1 MSRTTTFDNT
11 ERKHTEEELARHRDH
26 LEAMVGIRTS
36 ELALKN
42 IELEKTRLAAVSAN
56 QAKSDFLASM
66 SHELRTP
73 LNAII
78 GFSDVLLGAYFGAL
92 NEKQKE
98 YTMDILESG
107 KHLLNLIN
115 DVLDISK
122 VEAGK
127 MELEL
132 TPVEIGNLLASCIVM
147 IKEKTHKHGIDLK
160 VDIPKELLGF
170 EMFADQRK
178 IKQIMFNLLSNAA
191 KFTPDGGVIMLS
203 AVHMLQEGK
212 GFLEVSVTDTGIG
225 IPREYQEKIFESFY
239 QIRGGLTDKT
249 PGTGLGLSVAKQ
261 LVELHGGEIRL
272 KSGGREKGSQFRFT
286 LPVKAN

>member
-1 MSRTTTFDNT
+1 MIFDNT
-11 ERKHTEEELARHRDH
+11 EGKRTEEELRRYREH
-26 LEAMVGIRTS
+26 LEVMVGIRTN
-36 ELALKN
+36 ELASKN
-42 IELEKTRLAAVSAN
+42 AEFEEVKAAAVSAN

-78 GFSDVLLGAYFGAL
+78 GFSAVLLDAYFGAL

-98 YTMDILESG
+98 YTKDILESG

-132 TPVEIGNLLASCIVM
+132 APVEIGNLLASCVVM

-160 VDIPKELLGF
+160 VDIPKELLSF

-191 KFTPDGGVIMLS
+191 KFTPNGGAITLS
-203 AVHMLQEGK
+203 ALRMLQEGNDV
-212 GFLEVSVTDTGIG
+212 LEVSVTDTGIG
-225 IPREYQEKIFESFY
+225 IQPEYQERIFESFY

-249 PGTGLGLSVAKQ
+249 PGTGLGLSLAKQ
-261 LVELHGGEIRL
+261 FVELHGGGIQL
-272 KSGGREKGSQFRFT
+272 KSKGRGRGSQFSFT
-286 LPVKAN
+286 LPVKANR